1 LENHSNMTKE
11 EITKITTEVINDPKS
26 SSNKEILVAL
36 DAISKDFETVK
47 NNLIKLTHHLDSL
60 ETTYNIV
67 LKEYNL
73 RNNVS
78 K

>member
-1 LENHSNMTKE
+1 MTKE